1 MIPLIVVEN
10 SVKREGGLCVW
21 YDDSDFLSIEESSLS
36 FFILTSTIDSSVTED
51 WIFRIETRVSR
62 GKLLYLKRG
71 RK

>member
-1 MIPLIVVEN
+1 MIPLMVVEN
-10 SVKREGGLCVW
+10 SVKREGGLHVW
-21 YDDSDFLSIEESSLS
+21 YDDSDFLSIEEASLS

-51 WIFRIETRVSR
+51 WIFRIETRISR